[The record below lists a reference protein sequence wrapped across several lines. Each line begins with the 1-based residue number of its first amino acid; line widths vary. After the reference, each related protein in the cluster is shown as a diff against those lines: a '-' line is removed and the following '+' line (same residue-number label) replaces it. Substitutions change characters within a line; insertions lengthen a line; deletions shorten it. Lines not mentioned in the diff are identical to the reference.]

1 VAAVN
6 GVDAGLGVVE
16 PSSFVASAD
25 GTQIATYEF
34 GGDGP
39 VVLIAHATGLCGAA
53 YGMMAAELA
62 AEHRVVG
69 LDFRGHGRSS
79 LPASGDLSW
88 DRMAE
93 DLTAVARTLPGPI
106 HGFGHSMGGA
116 ALLLAETASPCL
128 LSSLYLFEPIVL
140 PDDVP
145 IDGENH
151 MGEAAR
157 RRRNAF
163 ASSEE
168 VLLRYALKPP
178 FNAIAAGCAAAYV
191 ANGFARDA
199 DGVVRLRC
207 SPETEGQVFDNSRAS
222 TLRRVRHV
230 SLPTVVAV
238 GREEDGPSPAR
249 YGPTLADTL
258 VEGRLMVHGH
268 LGHFGP
274 LQDPWS
280 VAQDVSAHLHAV
292 A

>member
-1 VAAVN
+1 
-6 GVDAGLGVVE
+6 
-16 PSSFVASAD
+16 
-25 GTQIATYEF
+25 
-34 GGDGP
+34 
-39 VVLIAHATGLCGAA
+39 
-53 YGMMAAELA
+53 
-62 AEHRVVG
+62 
-69 LDFRGHGRSS
+69 
-79 LPASGDLSW
+79 
-88 DRMAE
+88 MAE

-207 SPETEGQVFDNSRAS
+207 SPETEGKVFDNSRAS

-258 VEGRLMVHGH
+258 VECRLMVHGH